1 MLDRLELLFMLASDV
16 AEGLCIE
23 LAKKCF
29 RIVRSLKT
37 KVMKR
42 EKERESFIG
51 TAPLFSP

>member
-1 MLDRLELLFMLASDV
+1 MVLDV

-42 EKERESFIG
+42 EEEERESFIG